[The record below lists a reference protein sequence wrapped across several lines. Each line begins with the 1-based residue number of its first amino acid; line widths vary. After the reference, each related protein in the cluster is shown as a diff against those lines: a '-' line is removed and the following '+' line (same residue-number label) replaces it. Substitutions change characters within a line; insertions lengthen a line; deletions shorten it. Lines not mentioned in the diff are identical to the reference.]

1 MNPELEKHA
10 KRGDRKSFELA
21 WKALGY
27 DPKGWEVGFDAA
39 VAEVKGLRGTSSS
52 SGSGGSSGSDS
63 FFDKINPIKKIA
75 SITST
80 ALSSQEQTG
89 YMPGLKEEMITVS
102 GVATKLGDILSNIK
116 NPLKLL
122 ASVGEVAGDQA
133 LLYLRQQT
141 ELLGV
146 INKQAGLTG
155 KFSED
160 VRDELTMAN
169 VPLTRLGIGFEDLAI
184 GAKNLVSQSGRFITL
199 NRDSWYEAGE
209 AATAYVGSLS
219 DLVEMYPSFEKIGI
233 GASNVAKEIALTGSR
248 SLSLGLQSSKTTKE
262 LSTNLSK
269 LNEFGFKNGVQGLS
283 EMVRKSTEFRMNM
296 DEVFKI
302 AKDVMDPEKAISL
315 SANLSVLGGAMGS
328 FGDPLRMMYD
338 ATNNVEG
345 LQDALIGAAGSLA
358 TYNSEQGRFEI
369 TGVNL
374 RRAKAMADELGIS
387 YGELANGAI
396 AAAERTSAATALM
409 GRGLKLDD
417 DQQRFLTNISQMKDG
432 QMTIELNSDRLQKI
446 LGVDS
451 NVREIALE
459 KLTQTQVDSILE
471 YQNEF
476 KKLSPEEI
484 IQKQSTDIEQIGKN
498 VSFLA
503 AAARVRAAQAGGGML
518 DAIKKMVGY
527 DPNDMRKTVNKAT
540 EIGADAFGFPLK
552 TKGKVEPLESVKI
565 EDIPKKVEEKNN
577 SNETPQLTEQ
587 SITTAM
593 INYHNATKNEKNRPI
608 VINNEL
614 DQHNPQDYRYGY
626 V

>member
-39 VAEVKGLRGTSSS
+39 VAEVKGLRGTSRS

-262 LSTNLSK
+262 LSANLSK

-283 EMVRKSTEFRMNM
+283 EMVRKSTELRMSM
-296 DEVFKI
+296 DDVFKI

-527 DPNDMRKTVNKAT
+527 DPGDMRKTVNKAT

-552 TKGKVEPLESVKI
+552 TKGKVQPLESVKI
-565 EDIPKKVEEKNN
+565 EDTPKKVEEKNN

-593 INYHNATKNEKNRPI
+593 INYHNTTKNEKNRPI

-614 DQHNPQDYRYGY
+614 DLYKPQDYRYGY

>member
-21 WKALGY
+21 WKTLNGTSS
-27 DPKGWEVGFDAA
+27 GWEVGFNAA

-52 SGSGGSSGSDS
+52 SGSGGSSGSES

-169 VPLTRLGIGFEDLAI
+169 VPLTRLGIGFEDLAN

-262 LSTNLSK
+262 LSANLSK

-283 EMVRKSTEFRMNM
+283 EMVRKSTELRMSM
-296 DEVFKI
+296 DGVFKI
-302 AKDVMDPEKAISL
+302 ADDVMDPDKAISL

-328 FGDPLRMMYD
+328 FGDPLKMMYD

-374 RRAKAMADELGIS
+374 RRAKAMAGELGIS
-387 YGELANGAI
+387 YTELANGAI

>member
-39 VAEVKGLRGTSSS
+39 VAEVKGLRGTSRS

-417 DQQRFLTNISQMKDG
+417 DQQRFLTNISQMKGG